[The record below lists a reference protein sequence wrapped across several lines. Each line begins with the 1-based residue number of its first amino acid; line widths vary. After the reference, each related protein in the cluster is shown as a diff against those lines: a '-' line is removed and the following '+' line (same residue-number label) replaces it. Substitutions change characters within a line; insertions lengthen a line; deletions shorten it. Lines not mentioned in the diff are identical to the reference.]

1 MWVAPT
7 GKSYSQ
13 QLYSILSSMRVT
25 QYVAHTVAVLD
36 LFWET
41 PCTQLGALLL
51 DLFSSSTDITM
62 TKTYNYIP
70 LSVLLRLVDTYNGP
84 YAKRSS
90 CEIVALLHAQ
100 NDR

>member
-1 MWVAPT
+1 MWFAST
-7 GKSYSQ
+7 GKSHPRE
-13 QLYSILSSMRVT
+13 LYSILARNGNYTVRC
-25 QYVAHTVAVLD
+25 AHSCSLRS
-36 LFWET
+36 FWET
-41 PCTQLGALLL
+41 PRTQLGALLL

-90 CEIVALLHAQ
+90 CEIAAFLHAQ